1 MDFFLLDWITMGK
14 SGGNG
19 MGTCELCE
27 RSEVETTVHHLLPK
41 EMGGTFGPTAN
52 LCIPCHKQIHALY
65 TNAEIAARLTT
76 IPELKKDDQLSR
88 YLKWIR
94 KQPSTKLMK
103 IKKSNE
109 RKRKR

>member
-1 MDFFLLDWITMGK
+1 MD
-14 SGGNG
+14 
-19 MGTCELCE
+19 TCELCE
-27 RSEVETTVHHLLPK
+27 RYEVETTVHHLLPK
-41 EMGGTFGPTAN
+41 EMGGTFGATAN

-76 IPELKKDDQLSR
+76 IPELKGDAQLSR
-88 YLKWIR
+88 FIKWIR

-103 IKKSNE
+103 IKKSND

>member
-1 MDFFLLDWITMGK
+1 
-14 SGGNG
+14 

-27 RSEVETTVHHLLPK
+27 RDSVETTVHHLLPK

-76 IPELKKDDQLSR
+76 IPELKADAQLSR

-94 KQPSTKLMK
+94 KQPPTKLMK

-109 RKRKR
+109 HGRRFYR